1 MSRSTVNL
9 PELVQSVVDAHRDE
23 RGPLLV
29 VLQELQERLGRLDPE
44 VVPLVAAE
52 LNLSRADVHGV
63 VAFYRDFHSDP
74 HGRAVLR
81 ICRAEACKS
90 VGAEDLV
97 AQVETTL
104 GVKTGETTP
113 DGAVTLDQVF
123 CLGNCALG
131 PAAQVNGRLYGRLTP
146 DRVLDVMRR
155 AAS

>member
-1 MSRSTVNL
+1 MNRAAVQLPDLVRSI
-9 PELVQSVVDAHRDE
+9 VDAHRDE

-29 VLQELQERLGRLDPE
+29 VLQEIQARLGWLDPE
-44 VVPLVAAE
+44 VIPLVAAE

-63 VAFYRDFHSDP
+63 ATFYRDFHSAP
-74 HGRAVLR
+74 PGRVTLR

-97 AQVETTL
+97 ARAESAL
-104 GVKTGETTP
+104 GVKMGGTTP
-113 DGAVTLDQVF
+113 DGSTTLDQVF

-131 PAAQVNGRLYGRLTP
+131 PSAQVNGRVYGRLEP
-146 DRVLDVMRR
+146 DHVLDVVRR